1 MIQQDVVLFSEKKS
15 RNIPGIPG
23 LMILNP
29 EKPGCTKIGKNEGP
43 KSFTY
48 FKEKKSKVL
57 NNQTLKL
64 K

>member
-29 EKPGCTKIGKNEGP
+29 EKPGWAKIGKIEGP
-43 KSFTY
+43 TAQQLYTSM
-48 FKEKKSKVL
+48 
-57 NNQTLKL
+57 
-64 K
+64 